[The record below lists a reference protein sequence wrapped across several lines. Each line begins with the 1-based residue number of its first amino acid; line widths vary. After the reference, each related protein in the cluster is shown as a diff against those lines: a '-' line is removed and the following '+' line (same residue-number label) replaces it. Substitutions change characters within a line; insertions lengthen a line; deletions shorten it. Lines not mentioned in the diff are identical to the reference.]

1 MMDGGRLGPALR
13 AFRHSPPQ
21 TPPSA
26 LRRRPAGSQRG
37 AGGGLRRPRKT
48 GAPPEPQSGVS
59 GGEEGRAGGRAEGPA
74 AGWGQRRGQRSHW
87 HAAPASCPPLPVPAA
102 PAPRGAQRTP
112 PSSPNLPATGLFPLP
127 APPPPSASTGSALGI
142 CGDVGRGRARSP
154 GSGPGVSAGT
164 GMRAHMAARRRLLS
178 PGVRRDHQLPPS
190 SLCTSADP
198 PAAALGSVA
207 VQRGEPR
214 VSEGS
219 REEGRAPASL
229 CCAGLQGSRLE
240 ALPLPAAAVT
250 DVKLLSGPRERNEL
264 AARFGAAQGQSGSG
278 SGPRAGPNS
287 GSSAVAFTLFPVNRQ
302 GN

>member
-127 APPPPSASTGSALGI
+127 APPPPLRQHRI
-142 CGDVGRGRARSP
+142 
-154 GSGPGVSAGT
+154 GSGD
-164 GMRAHMAARRRLLS
+164 MRRRG
-178 PGVRRDHQLPPS
+178 PGAGQEPWQRTRGLRRDGDA
-190 SLCTSADP
+190 SAHGGP
-198 PAAALGSVA
+198 PAAAVPRGPERPPAASV
-207 VQRGEPR
+207 
-214 VSEGS
+214 
-219 REEGRAPASL
+219 
-229 CCAGLQGSRLE
+229 
-240 ALPLPAAAVT
+240 LPLH
-250 DVKLLSGPRERNEL
+250 LR
-264 AARFGAAQGQSGSG
+264 
-278 SGPRAGPNS
+278 
-287 GSSAVAFTLFPVNRQ
+287 
-302 GN
+302 